1 MKRIVV
7 SAVLAAVAAAGCF
20 SGHAESASSGEL
32 RVRRGTFTS
41 EMVLSGELEAARG
54 DFLNVPALP
63 SWQTAIKWI
72 AEEGAAVKAG
82 EPVVELDNTA
92 LTSDLD
98 SKRQTLMQ
106 NEQELRQREGEW
118 AADLEQKVL
127 DVEKKKAELDKAK
140 LEAAV
145 PKDLLSERSFEE
157 KQGALR
163 RTTVDH
169 EKSLD
174 LLRSRRTAVDA
185 ERRNLQLKIEKARRE
200 ILIAEEAISAL
211 VLRAPR
217 DGIVVVRDHPWEG
230 RKLQTGD
237 PVWVGFPIAMLPDL
251 SSLRV
256 KAVLADVDDGKIA
269 SGMPATIT
277 LDGFPGM
284 PFTGRIAAISA
295 VAQESRRASLRRQF
309 DVLVALDKLDAERM
323 RPGLSA
329 RIVVRRDARA
339 TTLLAPRA
347 AIDFSGKAPRARMAG
362 GELKEVKVGAC
373 NAQDCVVVSGLEE
386 GARLEPVTTRN
397 AGVSAADPALGG
409 GADAG
414 APEMRHA

>member
-7 SAVLAAVAAAGCF
+7 GAVLLAVAAIGCF
-20 SGHAESASSGEL
+20 SGHAEGPAAGEL

-92 LTSDLD
+92 LTSELD
-98 SKRQTLMQ
+98 TKRQTLMQ

-118 AADLEQKVL
+118 AADLEQKAL

-140 LEAAV
+140 LEATV
-145 PKDLLSERSFEE
+145 PKDLLSERSYEE

-169 EKSLD
+169 EKALD
-174 LLRSRRTAVDA
+174 VLRSRRTAVAA
-185 ERRNLQLKIEKARRE
+185 ERENILLKIEKARRE
-200 ILIAEEAISAL
+200 IMIAEQAIEAL

-251 SSLRV
+251 SSIRV
-256 KAVLADVDDGKIA
+256 KAALADVDDGKIA
-269 SGMPATIT
+269 SGMPATVT

-309 DVLVALDKLDAERM
+309 DVIVSLDKLDAERM

-329 RIVVRRDARA
+329 RIVVKRDSKDA
-339 TTLLAPRA
+339 TLLAPRA
-347 AIDFSGKAPRARMAG
+347 AIDFSGKTPRARLSG
-362 GELKEVKVGAC
+362 GDMKEVRVGAC
-373 NAQDCVVVSGLEE
+373 NAQECVVTGLEE
-386 GARLEPVTTRN
+386 GVRLEAVN
-397 AGVSAADPALGG
+397 
-409 GADAG
+409 GAKDA
-414 APEMRHA
+414 